1 MNKKRRMTILSVLVI
16 CLSLVLV
23 AGGTYALFSDQVT
36 VNNHL
41 SAGELRVGLERV
53 GYQGCVVGDD
63 GLLVESEKDTQ
74 VIDLVQNSD
83 PLFDVVDAV
92 PLSWYEAELRVSNL
106 GDVAFDYGVRVLWNA
121 DGTASAEEQEL
132 ASQIAVTV
140 LAGDEPLAQFTL
152 DASAGKDVAIGSVVV
167 GTDTAQ
173 TFTVRAEFL
182 DTDDNNSVMNTDLAF
197 DIQVYAVQKTA

>member
-1 MNKKRRMTILSVLVI
+1 MNKKGRMTLLSVLVI

-53 GYQGCVVGDD
+53 GYQECVVGDD

-140 LAGDEPLAQFTL
+140 LAGHESLAQFTL
-152 DASAGKDVAIGSVVV
+152 DASAGKDVAIGSVAV
-167 GTDTAQ
+167 GADTAQ

-182 DTDDNNSVMNTDLAF
+182 DTDDNNSVMNTDLTF